1 MPRTVILI
9 SVVVL
14 STFAIA
20 GSKNVA
26 AISGSSLPSTAV
38 PTTITTPWFTGMRAA
53 RVPQLAIGSV
63 QLKPTSKAR
72 LMSQNL
78 SSATCG
84 TMRMYKVKRTERLSD
99 GDTGVRGYTTCEIFS
114 NFQVRSAVGVQK
126 LQVDPQ

>member
-1 MPRTVILI
+1 MPRTVTLL
-9 SVVVL
+9 SVVAL
-14 STFAIA
+14 SAFAFA
-20 GSKNVA
+20 GSKDVA

-38 PTTITTPWFTGMRAA
+38 PTTITAPWFTGMRAG
-53 RVPQLAIGSV
+53 RVPQLTMGSV

-84 TMRMYKVKRTERLSD
+84 TMRMYKVKRTERLAE
-99 GDTGVRGYTTCEIFS
+99 GDNGMRGYSTCEIFS
-114 NFQVRSAVGVQK
+114 NYQVRSAVGVQK

>member
-1 MPRTVILI
+1 MPRTLTLI
-9 SVVVL
+9 SVVAL
-14 STFAIA
+14 STFAFA

-114 NFQVRSAVGVQK
+114 NFQVRSAVGVQM
-126 LQVDPQ
+126 LHVDPQ